1 MYMDVHARQMF
12 PVSAP
17 VVPTDLYAVEV
28 AAMSQS
34 TLQRIMSDHQR
45 YLTGYQ
51 GTRAKLRATK
61 LDGLSLARHDLS
73 EADLSGASLVGA
85 DLRGVNLSRAS
96 LSCADLSD
104 CDLRH
109 ARLDHADLR
118 GASFR
123 GANLAHAMMDF
134 ADLRAATM
142 LYMGDDIRFQGNA
155 HDEAPFG
162 AVDFSHTSLRHA
174 SFRNAKLDNANF
186 TEALLQGASFRGSRL
201 RNACLRGAVLS
212 DVELS
217 DLNLPVKALRHSL
230 TNPTA
235 ATRDRA
241 QALLVLLKAHHEWF
255 VSGGHKG
262 GPANL
267 DGEDLRPLADSLKGL
282 CLAGLHARNIV
293 AVGVDFSGCALQAAR
308 FEGCDLRGTNFCGAD
323 LSGTVFHHTKLDH
336 AEFRNALIRDLML
349 CSGQIVQFCADIEER
364 PSNQASRFANARV
377 QSGAFLAALGTEQG
391 SC

>member
-1 MYMDVHARQMF
+1 MDVQARQMF
-12 PVSAP
+12 PAAAP
-17 VVPTDLYAVEV
+17 VVSNDLYVVEV
-28 AAMSQS
+28 AAMSQT

-85 DLRGVNLSRAS
+85 DLRGVNLSHAS
-96 LSCADLSD
+96 LYCADLRD
-104 CDLRH
+104 CDLRY
-109 ARLDHADLR
+109 ARLEHADLR
-118 GASFR
+118 GASFK

-142 LYMGDDIRFQGNA
+142 LYMGDNMRFQGNA

-186 TEALLQGASFRGSRL
+186 TEALLQGASFRGARL
-201 RNACLRGAVLS
+201 RNACLRGAVLT

-217 DLNLPVKALRHSL
+217 ELNLPDKALRHSL
-230 TNPTA
+230 TKPTPKA
-235 ATRDRA
+235 RDRA
-241 QALLVLLKAHHEWF
+241 QELLAQLKAHHDWF
-255 VSGGHKG
+255 VSGGKKG
-262 GPANL
+262 GPAKL
-267 DGEDLRPLADSLKGL
+267 DGEDLRPLTDALKGL
-282 CLAGLHARNIV
+282 CLAGLQARNVV

-308 FEGCDLRGTNFCGAD
+308 FEECDLRGTNFYGAD
-323 LSGTVFHHTKLDH
+323 LCGTVFHHTKLGH
-336 AEFRNALIRDLML
+336 AEFRNALIGDLRL
-349 CSGQIVQFCADIEER
+349 CTGQMVHFFADIDER
-364 PSNQASRFANARV
+364 PSKTVHRFTNARV
-377 QSGAFLAALGTEQG
+377 QSSVFLAALSTEQG
-391 SC
+391 TC